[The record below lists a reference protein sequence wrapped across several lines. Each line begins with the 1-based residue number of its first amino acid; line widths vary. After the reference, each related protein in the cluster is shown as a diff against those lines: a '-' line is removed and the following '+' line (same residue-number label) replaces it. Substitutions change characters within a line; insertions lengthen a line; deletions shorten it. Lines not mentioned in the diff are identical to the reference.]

1 MRMDLLA
8 NVPEGIIVPA
18 IMFATGMVISVT
30 AIIATHWRKAR
41 QASENSQLKA
51 LMLQR
56 GMPVDEIERVC
67 RAGTE
72 LDRHRRDG

>member
-1 MRMDLLA
+1 MNSLA
-8 NVPEGIIVPA
+8 GQEGVIVPA
-18 IMFATGMVISVT
+18 IMFVAGTIIAVV
-30 AIIATHWRKAR
+30 AIATHHWRRAR

-72 LDRHRRDG
+72 MDPARKDD